1 MLPYPPKMFV
11 AAVAIRRIAA
21 RSFVG
26 DKGLDASNGSCI
38 RPSATS
44 LACKQQNT
52 FPSVNLIAH
61 TRME

>member
-1 MLPYPPKMFV
+1 MFV

-38 RPSATS
+38 SPSATS
-44 LACKQQNT
+44 LAC
-52 FPSVNLIAH
+52 AH
-61 TRME
+61 KTLSRQ

>member
-1 MLPYPPKMFV
+1 MFV

-38 RPSATS
+38 SPSATS
-44 LACKQQNT
+44 LACKQTKHFPVSNT
-52 FPSVNLIAH
+52 NCPYESSLK
-61 TRME
+61 